1 MPNDAEPG
9 ASLEVCI
16 WFEADPQH
24 HDQIVAAFIRLVEA
38 VEAQTGPMPSAG
50 LGPESRPRLL
60 RRPEVV
66 IRATGPRSTWM
77 EVWPGIASAQLQAF
91 LMQLEQ
97 LAVQTGL
104 TALASGP
111 RHVEPFLIEIELS
124 APTRR

>member
-1 MPNDAEPG
+1 MPNDAELG
-9 ASLEVCI
+9 ARLEVCI

-24 HDQIVAAFIRLVEA
+24 HDEAVATFIRLAQA
-38 VEAQTGPMPSAG
+38 VQAQAASMRLASP
-50 LGPESRPRLL
+50 GPESRPRLL
-60 RRPEVV
+60 RRPEFVM
-66 IRATGPRSTWM
+66 RAAGPRSTWM

>member
-1 MPNDAEPG
+1 MPNHAEPG

-77 EVWPGIASAQLQAF
+77 EVWPGVEATHLQAF
-91 LMQLEQ
+91 LVLLEQ
-97 LAVQTGL
+97 LAAQAGL
-104 TALASGP
+104 STLSSGP
-111 RHVEPFLIEIELS
+111 RHVEPFLIEIETS
-124 APTRR
+124 ALNRR